1 MDETNSRAEVDLMD
15 ETNSTCGYFA
25 PGSPVRG
32 KLMFKR
38 QILTVGRVRVSSLV
52 QSEVDK
58 QLSSQQLSIRI
69 GWVSSVPVEL

>member
-38 QILTVGRVRVSSLV
+38 
-52 QSEVDK
+52 
-58 QLSSQQLSIRI
+58 
-69 GWVSSVPVEL
+69 